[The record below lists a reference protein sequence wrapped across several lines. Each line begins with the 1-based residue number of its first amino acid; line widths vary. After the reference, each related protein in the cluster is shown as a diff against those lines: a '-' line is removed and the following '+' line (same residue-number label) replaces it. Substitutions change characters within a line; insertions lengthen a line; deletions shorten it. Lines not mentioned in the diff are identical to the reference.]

1 MISSCTSSV
10 FKVPRSKSSS
20 AIPHCLVPYVMG
32 NLPSQF
38 PIIKQVSCLNLST
51 AAVCK
56 LTMTSFFSRRK
67 YLVFIEHVHVAQG
80 TVRGLLFLILFFFF
94 FHIFFLKQPYDAIFS
109 LFFDDARSTE
119 FFKCTK
125 GAADFGPDKRI
136 FFFILFESMSMMMV
150 VGPPG

>member
-1 MISSCTSSV
+1 MYIFRLQGSEIEVVVRNSTLLDGTICHGQFAKPIPNHQASFMPKSINC
-10 FKVPRSKSSS
+10 RS
-20 AIPHCLVPYVMG
+20 L
-32 NLPSQF
+32 
-38 PIIKQVSCLNLST
+38 QVDND
-51 AAVCK
+51 
-56 LTMTSFFSRRK
+56 FIFSRRK

-80 TVRGLLFLILFFFF
+80 TVRGLLFLILFFFSY
-94 FHIFFLKQPYDAIFS
+94 FFLKQPYDAIFS